1 LRSSPDALTP
11 PVNRVRQKNAGAY
24 KSNDGHN

>member
-24 KSNDGHN
+24 QNNDSYN